1 MGRCGQQQIRERER
15 EGIGREKADESK
27 GSVKK
32 QNRNTTVQYR
42 AQKAGVYLVKVEE
55 F

>member
-1 MGRCGQQQIRERER
+1 MGKCGQQQKRERER
-15 EGIGREKADESK
+15 IGREKADESK
-27 GSVKK
+27 GSIKK

-42 AQKAGVYLVKVEE
+42 AQKAGVYLAKVEE